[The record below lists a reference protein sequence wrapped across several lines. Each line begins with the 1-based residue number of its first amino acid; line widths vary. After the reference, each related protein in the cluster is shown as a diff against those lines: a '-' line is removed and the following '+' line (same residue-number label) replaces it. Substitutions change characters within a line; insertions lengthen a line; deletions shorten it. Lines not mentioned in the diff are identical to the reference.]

1 MPKLALTTSGHEQN
15 LTIGHVSSA
24 LLQRAY
30 ERPPFLKA
38 VAAFPAAA
46 RLPLQPQLVWQTQ
59 PLCRRGIRQSP
70 TSHGA
75 ERQIPTHEPSS
86 NTLEELGE
94 GFLAIFGFSQ

>member
-46 RLPLQPQLVWQTQ
+46 KVVLASSAVIATVVSISDRLPPAAAA
-59 PLCRRGIRQSP
+59 SM
-70 TSHGA
+70 A
-75 ERQIPTHEPSS
+75 EAAA
-86 NTLEELGE
+86 L